1 MTVET
6 KRVKLEPHPV
16 SEEEANEEVV
26 NDSLGTVDLSDSTGL
41 DGVDPTGGGRPSQQS
56 GKEEDNA

>member
-26 NDSLGTVDLSDSTGL
+26 NDSLGTVDLSDSSGL
-41 DGVDPTGGGRPSQQS
+41 DGVDPTGGDKPGQRS
-56 GKEEDNA
+56 GKAKDNA

>member
-1 MTVET
+1 MTLET

-41 DGVDPTGGGRPSQQS
+41 DGSDPTGGDRHKKPS
-56 GKEEDNA
+56 GKAEDNA

>member
-6 KRVKLEPHPV
+6 KLVKLEPHPV

-41 DGVDPTGGGRPSQQS
+41 DSVDPTGGDRQRKPS
-56 GKEEDNA
+56 GKPEDNA